1 MPGALL
7 HSDEIDQAR
16 DGGGRRGENRSGRVA
31 PFWENPPESDAPPPT
46 GDDPPRSFEDLD
58 KIPF

>member
-1 MPGALL
+1 VTAAAV
-7 HSDEIDQAR
+7 EEKTDQAAS
-16 DGGGRRGENRSGRVA
+16 EP